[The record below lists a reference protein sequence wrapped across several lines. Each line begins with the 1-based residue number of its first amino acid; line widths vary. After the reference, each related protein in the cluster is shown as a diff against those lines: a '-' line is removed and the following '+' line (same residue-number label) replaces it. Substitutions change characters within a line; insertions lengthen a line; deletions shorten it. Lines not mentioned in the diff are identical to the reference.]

1 MCLYH
6 ENTKDTLG
14 SKHTVVRLIQ
24 MSIYRQHNPSLVQHF
39 KHLKAPSKMILLVVC
54 VCLCARVC
62 IHISAN

>member
-1 MCLYH
+1 MCLCH

-14 SKHTVVRLIQ
+14 SKHPGVRLIK

-39 KHLKAPSKMILLVVC
+39 KHLKVSSKMTLLVVC
-54 VCLCARVC
+54 VCLCACVC